1 MIGTLINVA
10 TVLIGSSIGL
20 IFHNKTPKKV
30 ETIIFQALGLFT
42 LTLGVSMSIKGQEF
56 LLIVFSLI
64 LGSIWGEWI
73 DIEGK
78 TKTFGDLIKQK
89 SKINNQH
96 FSEGLVTA
104 FLIFCVGSMTILG
117 AIEEGLGN
125 PPNLLV
131 TKAIMDGFTAII
143 LASTFGIGVLFSVI
157 PLFIIQGG
165 LSLLASYLEPYLNN
179 ILINELT
186 AVGGIILIGLG
197 INILQIK
204 KIRVLNMI
212 PALLIIIVLT
222 YFFAYPFQ

>member
-10 TVLIGSSIGL
+10 TVLIGGFIGL
-20 IFHNKTPKKV
+20 LFHNKTPKKI
-30 ETIIFQALGLFT
+30 ETIVFQALGLFT
-42 LTLGVSMSIKGQEF
+42 LALGAKMSIGGEKF

-64 LGSIWGEWI
+64 LGSVFGEWI
-73 DIEGK
+73 DLEGK
-78 TKTFGDLIKQK
+78 TKAFGDKIKQK
-89 SKINNQH
+89 SKINSQH

-157 PLFIIQGG
+157 PLFLLQGG
-165 LSLLASYLEPYLNN
+165 LTLLAVYAQPYLNDS
-179 ILINELT
+179 IINELT
-186 AVGGIILIGLG
+186 ATGGILLIGLG
-197 INILQIK
+197 INILDIK

-222 YFFAYPFQ
+222 FVFG